1 MKTLTQKILA
11 SLVLCLVLGATTLG
25 TAQAACLSSLDA
37 QKAAESGEIKSFDQ
51 VLAQAG
57 IDDSVKILNRQV
69 CDEGGRLVYIV
80 GIFKD
85 GQAQNLV
92 LDAQ

>member
-11 SLVLCLVLGATTLG
+11 SSMLCLVLATATVGA
-25 TAQAACLSSLDA
+25 AQAACLSPLEA
-37 QKAAESGEIKSFDQ
+37 QKAAESGQIRSFDQ

-57 IDDSVKILNRQV
+57 IDGSVEILSRQV

>member
-1 MKTLTQKILA
+1 
-11 SLVLCLVLGATTLG
+11 VLCLALAGAATSV
-25 TAQAACLSSLDA
+25 AQAACLSPLEA
-37 QKAAESGEIKSFDQ
+37 QKAAESGQIKSFDQ

-69 CDEGGRLVYIV
+69 CDEGGRLVYKV

>member
-1 MKTLTQKILA
+1 MNILTA
-11 SLVLCLVLGATTLG
+11 RFVAPLVLCLALAVTSMGA
-25 TAQAACLSSLDA
+25 AQAACLSPLDA
-37 QKAAESGEIKSFDQ
+37 QKAAEAGEIKSFDQ

-69 CDEGGRLVYIV
+69 CEEGGRLVYRV

>member
-1 MKTLTQKILA
+1 MKITSA
-11 SLVLCLVLGATTLG
+11 RFVAPLVLCLALATG
-25 TAQAACLSSLDA
+25 MNAQAACLSPLDA
-37 QKAAESGEIKSFDQ
+37 QNAAESGEIKSFDQ
-51 VLAQAG
+51 VLAEAG
-57 IDDSVKILNRQV
+57 IDDSVKILSRQV

-80 GIFKD
+80 GILKD

>member
-1 MKTLTQKILA
+1 MNTLTRNMLA
-11 SLVLCLVLGATTLG
+11 PLVLSLALVATAAGA
-25 TAQAACLSSLDA
+25 AQAACLSPLDA
-37 QKAAESGEIKSFDQ
+37 QKAAESGEIRSFDQ
-51 VLAQAG
+51 VLADAG

>member
-1 MKTLTQKILA
+1 MKITTA
-11 SLVLCLVLGATTLG
+11 RFVAPLVLALALAGAMIG
-25 TAQAACLSSLDA
+25 AAQAACLSPLDA

-80 GIFKD
+80 GIFQD

>member
-11 SLVLCLVLGATTLG
+11 SLVLFLVLATTIS
-25 TAQAACLSSLDA
+25 TAQAACLSPLEA
-37 QKAAESGEIKSFDQ
+37 QKAAESGEIRSFDQ

-57 IDDSVKILNRQV
+57 IDDSVKILSRQV